1 MILVGVD
8 PGNVT
13 GIAVW
18 WDPDFYDSSER
29 GRDVDVAEVE
39 DSTKVTAVIRRM
51 LDGER
56 PNLIL
61 YELFRQNARK
71 THQPAAAEV
80 SGAVRALA
88 AELHVRCV
96 AQSPSPAKKI
106 GTTELLKRL
115 GWWTPSRD
123 DHGNSACRHVL
134 LGMATYMPVRFA
146 RLTGI

>member
-18 WDPDFYDSSER
+18 WDPDFYDPT
-29 GRDVDVAEVE
+29 DKPVIDVAEVE
-39 DSTKVTAVIRRM
+39 DSTKVAAVIRQM

-61 YELFRQNARK
+61 VERFKQNARK
-71 THQPAAAEV
+71 THQPAASEV
-80 SGAVRALA
+80 TGAVRSLGD
-88 AELHVRCV
+88 ELHVRV
-96 AQSPSPAKKI
+96 VYQSPSPAKKL

-134 LGMATYMPVRFA
+134 LGMATFMPVRFA
-146 RLTGI
+146 RLTGV